1 MDILKDKCRV
11 HPLTKQMPKIKRKL
25 SKVFK
30 KQNTANATSYMGS
43 EMKLPL
49 FDTGLK
55 YTTLFTINTLQLLIT
70 GMCL

>member
-11 HPLTKQMPKIKRKL
+11 HPLTKQMPRIKRKL

-30 KQNTANATSYMGS
+30 KKNTANATSYMGS

-49 FDTGLK
+49 FDTG
-55 YTTLFTINTLQLLIT
+55 
-70 GMCL
+70 